1 MKLLIDDTTART
13 HNLNANEAC
22 VFAAVLKCTRAGR
35 GWFASMQAFADALP
49 FAIDRKTVSRAV
61 QKLLTLGLVTRRDN
75 ALFVN
80 GQNDQSSGQN
90 DRTNDQFDQLSGQ
103 NDREIPSPNN
113 PFIINNG
120 KMNEKEHATC
130 AQACDTRDNPTPS
143 FNDLMDAFKSK
154 GGKVNNYEAG
164 DAFDAWLLASFAKR
178 KKLLEAVK
186 SGAHF
191 KARLDWLVAD
201 FPEPQPDFLRGDET
215 DADIVQVRYNGLFK
229 LCTRETM
236 NLFGLEFVRDWK
248 K

>member
-1 MKLLIDDTTART
+1 MKLLIDDTTARA

-22 VFAAVLKCTRAGR
+22 VFAAILKCTKSGR

-61 QKLLTLGLVTRRDN
+61 QKLLTLRLITRRDN

-103 NDREIPSPNN
+103 NDREILPPNN
-113 PFIINNG
+113 PFIINNEI
-120 KMNEKEHATC
+120 MSEKEHATC
-130 AQACDTRDNPTPS
+130 AQTRDTRKPETLMYFEIRKI
-143 FNDLMDAFKSK
+143 FNDKHGLHTIGQGLQAEESWK
-154 GGKVNNYEAG
+154 N
-164 DAFDAWLLASFAKR
+164 ASPAK
-178 KKLLEAVK
+178 KQKLLDAVR
-186 SGAHF
+186 SGDWD
-191 KARLDWLVAD
+191 KPRLDWLVAD
-201 FPEPQPDFLRGDET
+201 FPEPQPDFLRGDEQ

-236 NLFGLEFVRDWK
+236 NLFGLEYVRDWK
-248 K
+248 